1 MVFDRKK
8 RFAPGPR
15 NSFEVVVH
23 SNGCL
28 KVLRHGTHFASIHDF
43 YASQKTS
50 DDKTCSL
57 S

>member
-23 SNGCL
+23 SIGCL